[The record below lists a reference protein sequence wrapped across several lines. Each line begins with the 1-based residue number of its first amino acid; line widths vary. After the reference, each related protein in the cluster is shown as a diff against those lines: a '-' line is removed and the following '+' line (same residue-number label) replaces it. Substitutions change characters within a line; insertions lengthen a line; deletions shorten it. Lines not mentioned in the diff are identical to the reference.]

1 MKSRDSRPDCLR
13 LNPGVATD
21 WLCLTGQATRPLW
34 ASFFFSPLQ
43 YEDNNNRTF
52 HPEQSW
58 AVNRLIALN
67 CFRAV
72 PGLKNAL
79 FLSVYLLSGLAG
91 LWKSK
96 FQGLEKFVGSKEIA
110 SDSEEPWQE
119 Q

>member
-1 MKSRDSRPDCLR
+1 MPH
-13 LNPGVATD
+13 
-21 WLCLTGQATRPLW
+21 W
-34 ASFFFSPLQ
+34 ASYSTSLGFVFFSPLQ

-72 PGLKNAL
+72 PGLENAL

>member
-1 MKSRDSRPDCLR
+1 M
-13 LNPGVATD
+13 
-21 WLCLTGQATRPLW
+21 
-34 ASFFFSPLQ
+34 
-43 YEDNNNRTF
+43 
-52 HPEQSW
+52 
-58 AVNRLIALN
+58 
-67 CFRAV
+67 
-72 PGLKNAL
+72 PGLENAL